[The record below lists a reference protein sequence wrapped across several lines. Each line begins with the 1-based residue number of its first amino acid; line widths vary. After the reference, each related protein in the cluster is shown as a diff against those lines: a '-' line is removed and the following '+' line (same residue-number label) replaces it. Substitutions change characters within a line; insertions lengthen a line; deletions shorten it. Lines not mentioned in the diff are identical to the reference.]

1 MEKFIISIVAC
12 SVMMSA
18 VALLYTLISKAL
30 KNVQSPKWRYYSWVL
45 IFIGFVTPFKP
56 TFGKSAVMID
66 TGDIDIN
73 GTDII
78 IVGNYHNLNIGSD
91 EMFML
96 LFLVWLIG
104 FAVSLGITVFKQH
117 SFVKSVNRLSKP
129 VSREITKM
137 ADRLAV
143 DMGIVAAVRTVIV
156 KEVSSPMAVGFFKP
170 VLILPDR
177 SFSRNELHLILKHEL
192 VHIRRH
198 DLFIKVFMTL
208 CKSVHWFNP
217 LVRLFLKNA
226 EREGELYCDETVMR
240 DEDEELKKLYCQS
253 ILNTVSAENK
263 MNVRLVPAISSNFF
277 FDKRGLKHRMKMI
290 LSFDKKYKLSIV
302 CGLVLTLIALT
313 GTVLAFS
320 SEGGSSGDA
329 DYANTTFASITAT
342 TALSEDASAAAET
355 TTIVLTEDVSAATE
369 ITITALTGDANTT
382 AETTY
387 NDFEGDVS
395 DEMGEYSI
403 ARDNILFDGESVDT
417 ADPEAEISR

>member
-1 MEKFIISIVAC
+1 MEKFTISLVAC

-56 TFGKSAVMID
+56 TFGKSAVVID

-104 FAVSLGITVFKQH
+104 FAVSAGITVFKQY
-117 SFVKSVNRLSKP
+117 SFVKSVKRLSKP
-129 VSREITKM
+129 VSREVTKM
-137 ADRLAV
+137 ADRLAA
-143 DMGIVAAVRTVIV
+143 DMGIVAAVRTIIV
-156 KEVSSPMAVGFFKP
+156 REVSSPMVVGFFKP
-170 VLILPDR
+170 LLILPDR
-177 SFSRNELHLILKHEL
+177 SYSHKELHLILKHEL
-192 VHIRRH
+192 AHIRRH
-198 DLFIKVFMTL
+198 DLFIKAFMTL

-240 DEDEELKKLYCQS
+240 DEGEELKKLYCQS

-263 MNVRLVPAISSNFF
+263 MSVRLVPAISSNFF
-277 FDKRGLKHRMKMI
+277 FDKRGLKHRMNMI
-290 LSFDKKYKLSIV
+290 LSFDKKYRLSIV
-302 CGLVLTLIALT
+302 CVLVLTLIALT

-320 SEGGSSGDA
+320 SEGANSGVE
-329 DYANTTFASITAT
+329 DYVNTTFTSITLT
-342 TALSEDASAAAET
+342 TALAEDASAATET
-355 TTIVLTEDVSAATE
+355 A
-369 ITITALTGDANTT
+369 ITALTGDTNA
-382 AETTY
+382 AETTTY
-387 NDFEGDVS
+387 TVFGTGAVS

-403 ARDNILFDGESVDT
+403 ARDDFFHEGDGMDAV
-417 ADPEAEISR
+417 DPEAEISR